1 MKPRNLLMLGP
12 PGVGKGTQSARLA
25 ARMGVPHVSTGDLL
39 RAAVAAGT
47 ALGREAKA
55 FMERGELVA
64 DAVVIGV
71 ATERL
76 SRPDAK
82 SGFVLDGFP
91 RTLAQA
97 DALDAELA
105 RLGTKLD
112 CCVSLVA
119 DEKVLVARLLD
130 RAGIEG
136 RTDDNEATIRKRM
149 RVYQEQTE
157 PLVARYRR
165 AGSLRE
171 VDGVGTIEAVER
183 RIEEALAA

>member
-1 MKPRNLLMLGP
+1 MKLRNLLLLGP

-25 ARMGVPHVSTGDLL
+25 ARLGVPHVSTGELL

-47 ALGREAKA
+47 PLGRKAKA
-55 FMERGELVA
+55 FMERGELVS
-64 DAVVIGV
+64 DAIVIGV

-97 DALDAELA
+97 DALDVELE

-112 CCVSLVA
+112 GCLSLLA
-119 DEKVLVARLLD
+119 DEAVLIERLLG

-136 RTDDNEATIRKRM
+136 RADDNEGTIRKRM

-183 RIEEALAA
+183 RIQEALAA